1 MQDIIIV
8 GIIMTIVTTPWAQ
21 IKANSLIST
30 KPVIIIT
37 NLILVLFI
45 RSFVRD
51 TSIII
56 IIIITMA
63 MAMAIANL
71 VGIIMRF
78 TMSNKKTLQ

>member
-8 GIIMTIVTTPWAQ
+8 GIIMTIVTTPWAR

-56 IIIITMA
+56 TMVKVT
-63 MAMAIANL
+63 AIANI